1 MKANTPNKT
10 YKVLESVSS
19 QMKMSHESEE
29 PDDWVR
35 ASQSE
40 TNPDTG
46 VSLLLNSI
54 GSNTAVGEDS
64 FLGSKPSS
72 GQRCVWKAEEA
83 NNGNDEGNS
92 SLEDKKPLPTGQT
105 RRTIHSMEYASS
117 DQSCEGCSKDIA
129 RTNEVTVS
137 MLLHKYG
144 KGTEKK
150 SRKTIWWL

>member
-1 MKANTPNKT
+1 MKTHAPKKT

-40 TNPDTG
+40 TNPDAG
-46 VSLLLNSI
+46 VTLLLNSI
-54 GSNTAVGEDS
+54 GGNTAMGENP
-64 FLGSKPSS
+64 FLRSKPSS
-72 GQRCVWKAEEA
+72 GQGCVWKAEEA

-105 RRTIHSMEYASS
+105 SGTIHSMKNACCDQPCERSS
-117 DQSCEGCSKDIA
+117 
-129 RTNEVTVS
+129 
-137 MLLHKYG
+137 
-144 KGTEKK
+144 
-150 SRKTIWWL
+150 